1 MGHDQVAINIASR
14 RRNHRRKSGKQRTAL
29 MPCHPVRETDSFL
42 CRSQARER
50 ERGTHRPSSR
60 TRHREGG
67 GDRQFVRN
75 RYRYSVFLLLPK
87 QSYSLCSFVLQ
98 KDFCVFGK
106 RSALRLIKCDAQKRI
121 EFGEGLGSRLFFRAN
136 SSLA

>member
-1 MGHDQVAINIASR
+1 
-14 RRNHRRKSGKQRTAL
+14 

-98 KDFCVFGK
+98 KDFCGND
-106 RSALRLIKCDAQKRI
+106 RR
-121 EFGEGLGSRLFFRAN
+121 
-136 SSLA
+136 